1 MAVFAVLSSLL
12 FLLDPMAAAA
22 DAPKV
27 RRGTHPALGIYF
39 MLKLLLGALIFSQL
53 HIISFSRPCLSTFFI
68 KRKAVTQNI
77 GGTQRTMLILMNTHK
92 LR

>member
-39 MLKLLLGALIFSQL
+39 MLKLLLGALIF
-53 HIISFSRPCLSTFFI
+53 FP
-68 KRKAVTQNI
+68 VTQNI
-77 GGTQRTMLILMNTHK
+77 FFATVPQHVFH
-92 LR
+92 